1 MANTLAYYTNIY
13 VTRVKCFVAK
23 VLECKGNEKNG
34 KCRVGEER
42 EVGETKKSCFIDSLR
57 VSMSLR
63 PYSQQFIFFVT
74 SKWAH

>member
-1 MANTLAYYTNIY
+1 MCVNS
-13 VTRVKCFVAK
+13 VKSFVVK
-23 VLECKGNEKNG
+23 ILECKGNEKNG

-42 EVGETKKSCFIDSLR
+42 EVGETKKSCFIGSLR

-74 SKWAH
+74 CKWAH